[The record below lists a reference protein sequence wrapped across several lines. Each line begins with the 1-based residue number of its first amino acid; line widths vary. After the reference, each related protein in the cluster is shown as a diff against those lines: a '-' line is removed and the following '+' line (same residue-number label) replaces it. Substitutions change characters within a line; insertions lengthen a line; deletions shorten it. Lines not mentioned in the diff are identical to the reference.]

1 MTVLLSFGNTLAMR
15 YETSMTIKGQITV
28 PKDVRDLLGLKPG
41 QKVRIE
47 MDEDGT
53 VRILR
58 ADADAE
64 REARLARVR
73 EAQAAFKAQDPMPGM
88 DGLTFQRW
96 IRGDGP
102 EV

>member
-1 MTVLLSFGNTLAMR
+1 MR
-15 YETSMTIKGQITV
+15 YQTSMTVKGQITV

-41 QKVRIE
+41 QKVQIE
-47 MDEDGT
+47 MGEDGV

-58 ADADAE
+58 ADADTE
-64 REARLARVR
+64 RRAKLARVR
-73 EAQAAFKAQDPMPGM
+73 DAQAAFKAQDPMPGM

>member
-1 MTVLLSFGNTLAMR
+1 MR
-15 YETSMTIKGQITV
+15 YETSMTVKGQITV

-41 QKVRIE
+41 QKVQIE
-47 MDEDGT
+47 MDEDGV

-58 ADADAE
+58 ADADAG

-73 EAQAAFKAQDPMPGM
+73 EAQVAFKAQDPMPEM